1 MQADRVKTMKQLL
14 TLLLATLLTSGC
26 GTMNPRDFSDSSQ
39 RLDLF
44 DYFQGHTLAWGLFE
58 DRFGKLRRQF
68 RVDISGTVDGDT
80 LVLEEDFLYAD
91 GERQQ
96 RTWTIT
102 RNSDDTYTGR
112 AADVVGEAHGETAG
126 NALHWTYLM
135 DLQIGDRQIRVAFDD
150 WMFLQPDGVLL
161 NRARVSKFG
170 LEIGSVSL
178 AFMKP
183 VQAQPVAVAAS
194 R

>member
-1 MQADRVKTMKQLL
+1 MKQLL

-68 RVDISGTVDGDT
+68 RVDITGTVDGDT

-102 RNSDDTYTGR
+102 RSGEDTYTGR

-126 NALHWTYLM
+126 NALHWTYRM
-135 DLQIGDRQIRVAFDD
+135 DLQVGGRQLRVTFDD

-170 LEIGSVSL
+170 LEIGSVTL
-178 AFMKP
+178 AFMRP
-183 VQAQPVAVAAS
+183 VQAQPAAAAAS

>member
-1 MQADRVKTMKQLL
+1 MKKLL
-14 TLLLATLLTSGC
+14 TLLIATLLTSGC

-44 DYFQGHTLAWGLFE
+44 DYFQGYTLAWGLFE

-68 RVDISGTVDGDT
+68 RVDITGTVDGDT

-102 RNSDDTYTGR
+102 RNGDDTYTGR
-112 AADVVGEAHGETAG
+112 AADVVGEARGETAG

-135 DLQIGDRQIRVAFDD
+135 DLQVGSRQLRVAFDD

-170 LEIGSVSL
+170 LEIGSVTL

-183 VQAQPVAVAAS
+183 VQAQPVAAAAS
-194 R
+194 Q

>member
-135 DLQIGDRQIRVAFDD
+135 DLQIGDRQLRVAFDD

-170 LEIGSVSL
+170 LEIGSVTL

>member
-1 MQADRVKTMKQLL
+1 MQADRVKTMTQLL

-170 LEIGSVSL
+170 LEIGSVTL

>member
-170 LEIGSVSL
+170 LEIGSVTL